1 MTPIVKINPRD
12 IDYGLIK
19 HAARILQTGG
29 LVIFPTD
36 TLYGLG
42 ANIYDD
48 VATKRVFEIKKRPLN
63 KSLPVLIADS
73 KELASLAQEIPPLA
87 KALID
92 SFWPGQLTLI
102 FKKTGKVSTILTGGK
117 DTVAV
122 RIPDHPISLALIRE
136 AGFPLTGPSANI
148 TGVEPPTTAEE
159 AAKTL
164 GDMVD
169 LIIDTGPCPVGAPST
184 VLDLTGSKPR
194 ILREGAISRQVLEA
208 KLGRIMVK

>member
-1 MTPIVKINPRD
+1 MEIFKIESEH
-12 IDYGLIK
+12 IDYSLIRR
-19 HAARILQTGG
+19 AAGILRAGG

-48 VATKRVFEIKKRPLN
+48 AAIKRVFEIKKRPLN
-63 KSLPVLIADS
+63 KSLPVLIADP
-73 KELASLAQEIPPLA
+73 EEVASLTQEIPPLA
-87 KALID
+87 KALMG

-102 FKKTGKVSTILTGGK
+102 FKKGSRVSTFLTGGK
-117 DTVAV
+117 DTVAL
-122 RIPDHPISLALIRE
+122 RIPDHPVSLALIRE
-136 AGFPLTGPSANI
+136 AGFPLTGPSANL
-148 TGVEPPTTAEE
+148 TGVEPPVTAEE

-164 GDMVD
+164 GEMVD

-194 ILREGAISRQVLEA
+194 IIREGAIPRHVLETQVEA
-208 KLGRIMVK
+208 DL